1 MIKALEY
8 LLYED
13 RLLTFRLLSLEN
25 WKLRRVLIDV
35 YGYLMGGSKMK
46 GARLLKKQANFFF
59 FFFLVSKVEHYQW
72 IWKINHYLKIT
83 ETKNNAT

>member
-25 WKLRRVLIDV
+25 WKLRRVLTYV

-59 FFFLVSKVEHYQW
+59 FFSCEQGRTLPV
-72 IWKINHYLKIT
+72 NLK
-83 ETKNNAT
+83 N